1 MPAPP
6 PPAPGPGRGARRLAR
21 AVSLAFAAAAMLA
34 VGQAGAAQE
43 TGAAAATTVD
53 QAGAAAAQAP
63 GSAQPPGAAQPP
75 AATGTG
81 AAAPGATAPGTAAP
95 GDSPADRDQTGAA
108 PVLHHREELLV
119 EGVADLVPATTTIV
133 KLPLPTRL
141 LPATID
147 VIGAP
152 LLEQQDARVL
162 GDALRDASGVGI
174 HTESGAADFFVLRGL
189 DSETSAL
196 VMTDGAP
203 EPVTTFYQLY
213 NADRVEVLKGPASFL
228 YGGNPLAGVVNIV
241 RKQPLADEFVEA
253 AALGGSFGTRQGTL
267 DSNWSGQDGRLGL
280 RLNGLWEATDGW
292 RDGRGGRAW
301 GVNPV
306 FAWRPQDAGTSLVVS
321 FERLEDH
328 FNPDAGLPLLGNQVA
343 GVPASRSYQSPFDR
357 SDQGLSRFQLD
368 LEGKAGAFTVHDK
381 AYYRELSWLSDGTL
395 LDGVFPDPTGRLQVA
410 RSLVLLDDRQQ
421 FWGNQ
426 LEASTEAKTGPL
438 THHLLGGLELARRG
452 DDFTLDVGAL
462 PSIDLLAPVETAR
475 GPVFLIPGE
484 SSAGDARTLIAAP
497 YLLDHVAFSERLQ
510 LLLGGRFDHLDYRD
524 RATGTVRH
532 DSQLSPMAGVTYSPA
547 AASGLSLYANA
558 GRGFAPPST
567 RVVGPARPEAGSQL
581 EAGAKSDL
589 AGGRL
594 RATLA
599 VYQLTRRNEAI
610 PSANGFSE
618 QTGSQRTRGVELS
631 LLAHRLAGFDV
642 VFSYAYESAVFTR
655 FAESVLVA
663 FEPPT
668 FATVDRTGNTPP
680 LAPAQI
686 ANLWLSRRLPAGL
699 ELGAGGRYVSRQYI
713 AADNAFAIPAAFTA
727 DASLA
732 LPLGPLKARLE
743 VKNLTNARTYTRGLG
758 TTSVIPASGA
768 AVYAGVTMRLTAP
781 FLARTAPARPGPS

>member
-1 MPAPP
+1 MASVTRRSKLPARPL
-6 PPAPGPGRGARRLAR
+6 PAARRGCGARRLA
-21 AVSLAFAAAAMLA
+21 AAAVLAAWATAMLPTDRA
-34 VGQAGAAQE
+34 L
-43 TGAAAATTVD
+43 
-53 QAGAAAAQAP
+53 AQA
-63 GSAQPPGAAQPP
+63 QAAVPPP
-75 AATGTG
+75 AATGDGSAAQGTGTPAPGGG
-81 AAAPGATAPGTAAP
+81 AAAPGTAAAP
-95 GDSPADRDQTGAA
+95 ADSPADRDTNAA
-108 PVLHHREELLV
+108 PPLLHHREELLV
-119 EGVADLVPATTTIV
+119 EGVAELVPPTTTIA

-152 LLEQQDARVL
+152 LLEQQDAHVL
-162 GDALRDASGVGI
+162 GDALRDAAGVGI
-174 HTESGAADFFVLRGL
+174 HTESGAADFFLLRGL
-189 DSETSAL
+189 DSETSAQ

-228 YGGNPLAGVVNIV
+228 YGGNPLAGAVNIV

-253 AALGGSFGTRQGTL
+253 AAEGGSFGTRQGTV

-280 RLNGLWEATDGW
+280 RLNGLWQATDGW
-292 RDGRGGRAW
+292 RDGRGGREW

-306 FAWRPQDAGTSLVVS
+306 FAWRPQDTGSSLVVS

-357 SDQGLSRFQLD
+357 SDQALSRFQID
-368 LEGKAGAFTVHDK
+368 WEGKAGAFTLHDK

-395 LDGVFPDPTGRLQVA
+395 LDGVFPDAAGRLQVA

-426 LEASTEAKTGPL
+426 LEASAEARTGPL

-475 GPVFLIPGE
+475 GPVFLLPGE
-484 SSAGDARTLIAAP
+484 SSAGDTRTEIVAP
-497 YLLDHVAFSERLQ
+497 YLLDHVAVTERLL

-532 DSQLSPMAGVTYSPA
+532 DSQLSPMAGVTWSPA
-547 AASGLSLYANA
+547 GAAGPALYANA

-567 RVVGPARPEAGSQL
+567 RVVGPARPETGSQL

-599 VYQLTRRNEAI
+599 AYQLTRRNEAI
-610 PSANGFSE
+610 PNADGFSE

-655 FAESVLVA
+655 FAESVLVG

-668 FATVDRTGNTPP
+668 FVTVDRTGNTPP

-686 ANLWLSRRLPAGL
+686 ANVWLSRRLPAGL
-699 ELGAGGRYVSRQYI
+699 ELGAGGRYVSRQFI

-727 DASLA
+727 DAALA
-732 LPLGPLKARLE
+732 LPLGPLKARVE
-743 VKNLTNARTYTRGLG
+743 VKNLTNTRTFTRGLG
-758 TTSVIPASGA
+758 TTSVIPASGV
-768 AVYAGVTMRLTAP
+768 AVYAGVTMRWTAP
-781 FLARTAPARPGPS
+781 FLARTTAPVRPGGSS

>member
-1 MPAPP
+1 MPSLPL
-6 PPAPGPGRGARRLAR
+6 PAAVPGPWRGSRRLVATG
-21 AVSLAFAAAAMLA
+21 LALAAAAMLLGDQ
-34 VGQAGAAQE
+34 VGVVLAQAPGAAPSP
-43 TGAAAATTVD
+43 AATGSAGSTGDVPGD
-53 QAGAAAAQAP
+53 QAGAEP
-63 GSAQPPGAAQPP
+63 L
-75 AATGTG
+75 
-81 AAAPGATAPGTAAP
+81 
-95 GDSPADRDQTGAA
+95 
-108 PVLHHREELLV
+108 LHHREELTV
-119 EGVADLVPATTTIV
+119 EGVAELVPATTTIV
-133 KLPLPTRL
+133 KLPMPTLL

-147 VIGAP
+147 VIGAA

-162 GDALRDASGVGI
+162 GDALKDASGVGI
-174 HTESGAADFFVLRGL
+174 HTESGAADFFLLRGL

-228 YGGNPLAGVVNIV
+228 YGGNPLAGAVNIV

-253 AALGGSFGTRQGTL
+253 AAEGGSFGTRQGTL

-292 RDGRGGRAW
+292 RDGRSGRAW

-306 FAWRPQDAGTSLVVS
+306 FAWRPQDPGSSLVVS

-328 FNPDAGLPLLGNQVA
+328 FNPDAGLPLLGNRVA
-343 GVPASRSYQSPFDR
+343 DVPASRSYQSPFDR

-368 LEGKAGAFTVHDK
+368 WEGKAGAFTLHDK

-426 LEASTEAKTGPL
+426 VEASATATTGPVS
-438 THHLLGGLELARRG
+438 HQLLGGLELARRG

-462 PSIDLLAPVETAR
+462 PGIDLLAPVETAR
-475 GPVFLIPGE
+475 GPVFLLPGE

-497 YLLDHVAFSERLQ
+497 YLLDHVTVSERFQ
-510 LLLGGRFDHLDYRD
+510 LLAGGRYDHLDYRD

-532 DSQLSPMAGVTYSPA
+532 DSQLSPMAGVTVLPA
-547 AASGLSLYANA
+547 AGWSLYASA

-567 RVVGPARPEAGSQL
+567 RVVGPALPETGSQL

-589 AGGRL
+589 AAGRL

-610 PSANGFSE
+610 PNANGFSE
-618 QTGSQRTRGVELS
+618 QTGSQRSRGVELS

-655 FAESVLVA
+655 FAESVLVG

-668 FATVDRTGNTPP
+668 FVTVDRTGNTPA
-680 LAPAQI
+680 LTPAQI

-699 ELGAGGRYVSRQYI
+699 ELGAGGRYVSRQFI

-732 LPLGPLKARLE
+732 LPLGPLKGRIE
-743 VKNLTNARTYTRGLG
+743 VRNLTGARTYTRGLG

-768 AVYAGVTMRLTAP
+768 AVYAGVEMRWTAP

>member
-1 MPAPP
+1 VASVMRRSKFPARPL
-6 PPAPGPGRGARRLAR
+6 PAAGRGCGARRLA
-21 AVSLAFAAAAMLA
+21 VAAALATALATAMLPA
-34 VGQAGAAQE
+34 GQAGRAL
-43 TGAAAATTVD
+43 
-53 QAGAAAAQAP
+53 AQAA
-63 GSAQPPGAAQPP
+63 GEPP
-75 AATGTG
+75 AAAGAG
-81 AAAPGATAPGTAAP
+81 AAAPGTATAPGAVAP
-95 GDSPADRDQTGAA
+95 GTGAATPAPADSPADRDQGAS
-108 PVLHHREELLV
+108 PPLLHHREELLV
-119 EGVADLVPATTTIV
+119 EGVAELVPATTTIA
-133 KLPLPTRL
+133 KLPMPTRL

-152 LLEQQDARVL
+152 LLEQQDAHVL

-174 HTESGAADFFVLRGL
+174 HTESGAADFFLLRGL
-189 DSETSAL
+189 DSETSAM

-228 YGGNPLAGVVNIV
+228 YGGNPLAGAVNIV

-253 AALGGSFGTRQGTL
+253 AAEGGSFGTRQGTV

-280 RLNGLWEATDGW
+280 RLNGLWQATDGW
-292 RDGRGGRAW
+292 RDGRGGRTW

-306 FAWRPQDAGTSLVVS
+306 FAWRPQDPGSSLVVS

-328 FNPDAGLPLLGNQVA
+328 YNPDAGLPLLGNQVA

-357 SDQGLSRFQLD
+357 SDQALSRFQLD
-368 LEGKAGAFTVHDK
+368 WETKAGAFTVHDK

-426 LEASTEAKTGPL
+426 LEASTEARTGPL

-475 GPVFLIPGE
+475 GPVFLLPGE
-484 SSAGDARTLIAAP
+484 SSTGDARTLIAAP
-497 YLLDHVAFSERLQ
+497 YLLDHVAVAERLQ
-510 LLLGGRFDHLDYRD
+510 LLLGARFDHLDYRD

-567 RVVGPARPEAGSQL
+567 RVVGPARPESGSQL

-599 VYQLTRRNEAI
+599 AYQLTRRNEAI
-610 PSANGFSE
+610 PNADGFSE

-699 ELGAGGRYVSRQYI
+699 ELGAGGRYVSRQFI

-732 LPLGPLKARLE
+732 LPVGPLKARIE
-743 VKNLTNARTYTRGLG
+743 VKNLTNTKTFTRGLG

-768 AVYAGVTMRLTAP
+768 AVYAGVTMRWTAP
-781 FLARTAPARPGPS
+781 FQARTAPARPGPS

>member
-1 MPAPP
+1 MPAAQLAAPVP
-6 PPAPGPGRGARRLAR
+6 ERRRKAGRLALAAVLAASVPAMQPLGAALAQTAAQPPAVTG
-21 AVSLAFAAAAMLA
+21 SAAA
-34 VGQAGAAQE
+34 
-43 TGAAAATTVD
+43 
-53 QAGAAAAQAP
+53 
-63 GSAQPPGAAQPP
+63 PGAAQPP
-75 AATGTG
+75 AATGGTASPS
-81 AAAPGATAPGTAAP
+81 AAAPA
-95 GDSPADRDQTGAA
+95 DSPADHAQSDQSAA
-108 PVLHHREELLV
+108 PPLLHHREELLV
-119 EGVADLVPATTTIV
+119 EGVAELVPATTTIA

-174 HTESGAADFFVLRGL
+174 HTESGAADFFLLRGL

-253 AALGGSFGTRQGTL
+253 AALGGSFGTRQGTV
-267 DSNWSGQDGRLGL
+267 DSNWGGQDGRLGL
-280 RLNGLWEATDGW
+280 RLNGLWQATDGW

-306 FAWRPQDAGTSLVVS
+306 FAWRPQDPGSSLVVS

-357 SDQGLSRFQLD
+357 SDQALSRFQLD
-368 LEGKAGAFTVHDK
+368 WEGKAGAFTLHDK

-395 LDGVFPDPTGRLQVA
+395 LDGVFPDPAGRLQVA

-426 LEASTEAKTGPL
+426 LEARADARTGPL
-438 THHLLGGLELARRG
+438 THQLLGGLELARRG
-452 DDFTLDVGAL
+452 DDFTLGVGAL

-475 GPVFLIPGE
+475 GPVFLLPGE

-497 YLLDHVAFSERLQ
+497 YLLDHVTVSTRLQ

-532 DSQLSPMAGVTYSPA
+532 DSQLSPMAGVTFLPA
-547 AASGLSLYANA
+547 ADSGLSLYANA

-567 RVVGPARPEAGSQL
+567 RVVGPARPETGSQL

-599 VYQLTRRNEAI
+599 AYQLTRRNEAI

-618 QTGSQRTRGVELS
+618 QAGSQRTRGLELS

-642 VFSYAYESAVFTR
+642 VLSYAYESAVFTR
-655 FAESVLVA
+655 FAESVLVG

-668 FATVDRTGNTPP
+668 FVTVDRTGNTPP

-699 ELGAGGRYVSRQYI
+699 ELGAGGRYVSRQFI
-713 AADNAFAIPAAFTA
+713 AADNAFVIPAAFTA

-732 LPLGPLKARLE
+732 LPLGPLKARIE
-743 VKNLTNARTYTRGLG
+743 VKNLTNTRTYTRGLG
-758 TTSVIPASGA
+758 TTSVIPASGVA
-768 AVYAGVTMRLTAP
+768 FYAGVTMRWTAP
-781 FLARTAPARPGPS
+781 FLARTAPARPGGPS

>member
-1 MPAPP
+1 MKTRSKVPARPL
-6 PPAPGPGRGARRLAR
+6 PAAGRGCGARRLAVV
-21 AVSLAFAAAAMLA
+21 AALATAL
-34 VGQAGAAQE
+34 
-43 TGAAAATTVD
+43 ATTMLPAD
-53 QAGAAAAQAP
+53 QAGRALAQAL
-63 GSAQPPGAAQPP
+63 GEPP
-75 AATGTG
+75 AATGGGAATPGTG
-81 AAAPGATAPGTAAP
+81 AAAPGTGAATPA
-95 GDSPADRDQTGAA
+95 DSPADNAQSDQSAA
-108 PVLHHREELLV
+108 PPLLHHREELLV
-119 EGVADLVPATTTIV
+119 EGVAELVPATTTIV

-141 LPATID
+141 LPVTID

-152 LLEQQDARVL
+152 LLEQQNARVL

-174 HTESGAADFFVLRGL
+174 HTESGAADFFLLRGL

-228 YGGNPLAGVVNIV
+228 YGGNPLAGAVNIV

-253 AALGGSFGTRQGTL
+253 AVQGGSFGTRQGTV

-306 FAWRPQDAGTSLVVS
+306 FAWRPQDPGSSLVVS

-357 SDQGLSRFQLD
+357 SDQALTRFQLD
-368 LEGKAGAFTVHDK
+368 WEGKAGAFTLHDK

-395 LDGVFPDPTGRLQVA
+395 LDGVFPDPTGRLQVV

-426 LEASTEAKTGPL
+426 LEASAEAKTGPL

-475 GPVFLIPGE
+475 GPVFLLPGE
-484 SSAGDARTLIAAP
+484 SSAGDARTLVAAP
-497 YLLDHVAFSERLQ
+497 YLLDHVAVTERLQ

-547 AASGLSLYANA
+547 AAAGPSLYASA
-558 GRGFAPPST
+558 GRG
-567 RVVGPARPEAGSQL
+567 
-581 EAGAKSDL
+581 
-589 AGGRL
+589 
-594 RATLA
+594 
-599 VYQLTRRNEAI
+599 
-610 PSANGFSE
+610 
-618 QTGSQRTRGVELS
+618 
-631 LLAHRLAGFDV
+631 
-642 VFSYAYESAVFTR
+642 
-655 FAESVLVA
+655 
-663 FEPPT
+663 
-668 FATVDRTGNTPP
+668 
-680 LAPAQI
+680 
-686 ANLWLSRRLPAGL
+686 
-699 ELGAGGRYVSRQYI
+699 
-713 AADNAFAIPAAFTA
+713 
-727 DASLA
+727 
-732 LPLGPLKARLE
+732 
-743 VKNLTNARTYTRGLG
+743 
-758 TTSVIPASGA
+758 
-768 AVYAGVTMRLTAP
+768 
-781 FLARTAPARPGPS
+781 

>member
-1 MPAPP
+1 MPAPRL
-6 PPAPGPGRGARRLAR
+6 PAPAPGRGASRLALAAFLA
-21 AVSLAFAAAAMLA
+21 AVATLPF
-34 VGQAGAAQE
+34 GAAP
-43 TGAAAATTVD
+43 
-53 QAGAAAAQAP
+53 AQ
-63 GSAQPPGAAQPP
+63 AQPP
-75 AATGTG
+75 AATDG
-81 AAAPGATAPGTAAP
+81 APPP
-95 GDSPADRDQTGAA
+95 GDSPADRDQTAEQ
-108 PVLHHREELLV
+108 PPLLHHREELVV
-119 EGVADLVPATTTIV
+119 EGVAELVPATTTIA

-174 HTESGAADFFVLRGL
+174 HTESGVADFFLLRGL

-213 NADRVEVLKGPASFL
+213 NVDRVEVLKGPASFL

-241 RKQPLADEFVEA
+241 RKQPLADDFLEA
-253 AALGGSFGTRQGTL
+253 SALGGSFGTRQGAL
-267 DSNWSGQDGRLGL
+267 DGNLSGQDGRLGL
-280 RLNGLWEATDGW
+280 RLNGLWQATDGW
-292 RDGRGGRAW
+292 RDGRGGRLW
-301 GVNPV
+301 GVNPA
-306 FAWRPQDAGTSLVVS
+306 FAWRPQDPGGSLVVS

-328 FNPDAGLPLLGNQVA
+328 FNPDAGLPLLGNRVA

-357 SDQGLSRFQLD
+357 SDQALSRFQLD
-368 LEGKAGAFTVHDK
+368 WEGKAGAFTVHDK

-395 LDGVFPDPTGRLQVA
+395 LDGVFPDATGRLQVA
-410 RSLVLLDDRQQ
+410 RTLVLLDDRQQ

-426 LEASTEAKTGPL
+426 LEASATARTGPL
-438 THHLLGGLELARRG
+438 THQLLGGFELARRG

-462 PSIDLLAPVETAR
+462 PQIDLLAPVETAR
-475 GPVFLIPGE
+475 GPVFLLPGE
-484 SSAGDARTLIAAP
+484 SSAGNARTLIAAP
-497 YLLDHVAFSERLQ
+497 YLLDRLAVSERFQ
-510 LLLGGRFDHLDYRD
+510 LLLGSRFDHLDYRD

-532 DSQLSPMAGVTYSPA
+532 DSQLSPMAGATFSPA
-547 AASGLSLYANA
+547 AGWSLYANA

-567 RVVGPARPEAGSQL
+567 RVVGPARPETGSQL

-599 VYQLTRRNEAI
+599 LYQLTRSNEAI
-610 PSANGFSE
+610 PNANGFSE
-618 QTGSQRTRGVELS
+618 QTGSQRSRGVELS

-642 VFSYAYESAVFTR
+642 VFSYAYERAVFTR

-668 FATVDRTGNTPP
+668 FITLDRTGNTPA

-686 ANLWLSRRLPAGL
+686 ANLWLSRRLPGGL
-699 ELGAGGRYVSRQYI
+699 ELGAGGRYVSRQFI

-743 VKNLTNARTYTRGLG
+743 VKNLTDARTYTRGLG
-758 TTSVIPASGA
+758 TTSVIPASGV
-768 AVYAGVTMRLTAP
+768 AVYAGVEMRWTAP
-781 FLARTAPARPGPS
+781 SLARTAPARRGGPS

>member
-1 MPAPP
+1 MAPMKTTSKVPARPL
-6 PPAPGPGRGARRLAR
+6 PAAGRECGARRLA
-21 AVSLAFAAAAMLA
+21 AAAVLAALATAMLPMDRALAQVA
-34 VGQAGAAQE
+34 V
-43 TGAAAATTVD
+43 
-53 QAGAAAAQAP
+53 P
-63 GSAQPPGAAQPP
+63 PP
-75 AATGTG
+75 AAAGDGTAVPGTG
-81 AAAPGATAPGTAAP
+81 AAAPCTAPGDA
-95 GDSPADRDQTGAA
+95 PADRDANAA
-108 PVLHHREELLV
+108 PPLLHHREELLV
-119 EGVADLVPATTTIV
+119 QGVAELVPATTTIA

-152 LLEQQDARVL
+152 LLEQQDAHVL
-162 GDALRDASGVGI
+162 GDALRDAAGVGI
-174 HTESGAADFFVLRGL
+174 HTESGAADFFLLRGL

-228 YGGNPLAGVVNIV
+228 YGGNPLAGAVNIV

-253 AALGGSFGTRQGTL
+253 AAEGGSFGTRQGTV

-280 RLNGLWEATDGW
+280 RLNGLWQATDGW
-292 RDGRGGRAW
+292 RDGRSGRAW

-306 FAWRPQDAGTSLVVS
+306 FAWRPQDAGSSLVVS

-328 FNPDAGLPLLGNQVA
+328 FNPDAGLPLLGSQVA

-357 SDQGLSRFQLD
+357 SDQALSRFQLD
-368 LEGKAGAFTVHDK
+368 WEGKAGAFTLHDK
-381 AYYRELSWLSDGTL
+381 AYYRELTWISDGTL

-426 LEASTEAKTGPL
+426 LEASAEARTGPL

-475 GPVFLIPGE
+475 GPVFLLPGE

-497 YLLDHVAFSERLQ
+497 YLLDHVAVTERLQ

-532 DSQLSPMAGVTYSPA
+532 DSQLSPMAGVTWSPA

-567 RVVGPARPEAGSQL
+567 RVVGPARPESGSQL

-610 PSANGFSE
+610 PNADGFSE

-699 ELGAGGRYVSRQYI
+699 ELGLGGRYVSRQFI

-732 LPLGPLKARLE
+732 LPLGPLKARIE
-743 VKNLTNARTYTRGLG
+743 VKNLTDTKTYTRGLG
-758 TTSVIPASGA
+758 TTSVIPASGVA
-768 AVYAGVTMRLTAP
+768 FYAGVTMRWTAP

>member
-1 MPAPP
+1 VQPLAYSFHAYPAPAP
-6 PPAPGPGRGARRLAR
+6 APLLAAPGPRCGAGRLELAAVL
-21 AVSLAFAAAAMLA
+21 AVSAALLLPSAAAL
-34 VGQAGAAQE
+34 
-43 TGAAAATTVD
+43 
-53 QAGAAAAQAP
+53 AQA
-63 GSAQPPGAAQPP
+63 
-75 AATGTG
+75 
-81 AAAPGATAPGTAAP
+81 TAAV
-95 GDSPADRDQTGAA
+95 DSTPADQ
-108 PVLHHREELLV
+108 PQLHHREELV
-119 EGVADLVPATTTIV
+119 VQGVAELVPATATIA

-147 VIGAP
+147 VIGGP
-152 LLEQQDARVL
+152 LLEEQGARVL

-174 HTESGAADFFVLRGL
+174 HTESGTADFFLLRGL

-228 YGGNPLAGVVNIV
+228 YGGNPLAGAINIA
-241 RKQPLADEFVEA
+241 RKQPLADGFVEA
-253 AALGGSFGTRQGTL
+253 SALGGSFGTRQGTL
-267 DSNWSGQDGRLGL
+267 DGNWSGQDGRLGM
-280 RLNGLWEATDGW
+280 RLNGLWMATDGW
-292 RDGRGGRAW
+292 RDGRSGRVW

-306 FAWRPQDAGTSLVVS
+306 FAWAPQDPSSSLVVS

-357 SDQGLSRFQLD
+357 SDQALSRVQLD
-368 LEGKAGAFTVHDK
+368 WQGKAGAFTLHDK

-410 RSLVLLDDRQQ
+410 RTLVLLDDRQQ

-426 LEASTEAKTGPL
+426 LEASAAAKTGPIS
-438 THHLLGGLELARRG
+438 HQLLGGLELARRG
-452 DDFTLDVGAL
+452 DDFTLDIGAL
-462 PSIDLLAPVETAR
+462 PAIDLLAPVETAR
-475 GPVFLIPGE
+475 GPVFLLPGQ
-484 SSAGDARTLIAAP
+484 SSAGDARTLIVAP
-497 YLLDHVAFSERLQ
+497 YLLDRLALSERFQ
-510 LLLGGRFDHLDYRD
+510 LLAGARFDHLDYRD

-532 DSQLSPMAGVTYSPA
+532 DSQLSPMAGVTFTPA
-547 AASGLSLYANA
+547 AASGLSLYASA

-567 RVVGPARPEAGSQL
+567 RVVGPARPETGTQL
-581 EAGAKSDL
+581 EAGAKSDF
-589 AGGRL
+589 ADGRL

-599 VYQLTRRNEAI
+599 LYQLTRRNEAI

-631 LLAHRLAGFDV
+631 LAAHRLAGFDV
-642 VFSYAYESAVFTR
+642 VFSYAYERAVFTR
-655 FAESVLVA
+655 FAESVLVG

-668 FATVDRTGNTPP
+668 FITVDRTGNTPA

-686 ANLWLSRRLPAGL
+686 ANLWLARQLPAGL
-699 ELGAGGRYVSRQYI
+699 ELGVGGRYVSRQFI

-732 LPLGPLKARLE
+732 LPLGPFKARIE
-743 VKNLTNARTYTRGLG
+743 VRNLTDTKTYTRGLG
-758 TTSVIPASGA
+758 TTSIIPASGV
-768 AVYAGVTMRLTAP
+768 AVYAGVQLRWTAP
-781 FLARTAPARPGPS
+781 SSTRTAPARPGPS

>member
-1 MPAPP
+1 MASAMRRSKVPARPL
-6 PPAPGPGRGARRLAR
+6 PAAGPGCGSRRLAVA
-21 AVSLAFAAAAMLA
+21 AVLAALATAMLPA
-34 VGQAGAAQE
+34 GQAWGAPAP
-43 TGAAAATTVD
+43 AA
-53 QAGAAAAQAP
+53 GE
-63 GSAQPPGAAQPP
+63 PP

-81 AAAPGATAPGTAAP
+81 AAAPGTGDGAPAPGTGAAAP
-95 GDSPADRDQTGAA
+95 ADAPADRDASAA
-108 PVLHHREELLV
+108 PPQLHHREELLV
-119 EGVADLVPATTTIV
+119 EGVAELVPPTTTIL

-152 LLEQQDARVL
+152 LLEQQDAHVL

-174 HTESGAADFFVLRGL
+174 HTESGAADFFLLRGL
-189 DSETSAL
+189 DSETSAM

-228 YGGNPLAGVVNIV
+228 YGGNPLAGAVNIV

-253 AALGGSFGTRQGTL
+253 AAEGGSFGTRQGTV

-306 FAWRPQDAGTSLVVS
+306 FAWRPRDQGSSLVVS

-328 FNPDAGLPLLGNQVA
+328 YNPDAGLPLVGNQVA

-357 SDQGLSRFQLD
+357 SDQALSRFQLD
-368 LEGKAGAFTVHDK
+368 WEGKAGAFTVHDK

-410 RSLVLLDDRQQ
+410 RTLVLLDDRQQ

-426 LEASTEAKTGPL
+426 LEASAEARTGPL
-438 THHLLGGLELARRG
+438 THHLLGGVELARRG

-475 GPVFLIPGE
+475 GPVFLLPGE
-484 SSAGDARTLIAAP
+484 SSTGDARALIAAP
-497 YLLDHVAFSERLQ
+497 YLLDHVAVAERLQ

-547 AASGLSLYANA
+547 AAAGLSLYANA

-567 RVVGPARPEAGSQL
+567 RVVGPARPETGSQL

-599 VYQLTRRNEAI
+599 AYQLTRRNEAI
-610 PSANGFSE
+610 PNADGFSE

-642 VFSYAYESAVFTR
+642 VFSYAYESAVFTH
-655 FAESVLVA
+655 FAESVLVG

-668 FATVDRTGNTPP
+668 FLTIDRTGNTPP

-686 ANLWLSRRLPAGL
+686 ANLWLSRRLPGGL
-699 ELGAGGRYVSRQYI
+699 ELGAGGRYVSRQFI
-713 AADNAFAIPAAFTA
+713 AADNAFVIPAAFTA

-732 LPLGPLKARLE
+732 LPLGPLKARIE
-743 VKNLTNARTYTRGLG
+743 VKNLTNTKTYTRGLG

-768 AVYAGVTMRLTAP
+768 AVYAGVTMRWTAP
-781 FLARTAPARPGPS
+781 FLARTAPARPGGPS

>member
-1 MPAPP
+1 MPAK
-6 PPAPGPGRGARRLAR
+6 PAPAAAAHGPVPRPRRRASRLAWA
-21 AVSLAFAAAAMLA
+21 AVLALAAAAAAMLP
-34 VGQAGAAQE
+34 VGAARAQTAGAAD
-43 TGAAAATTVD
+43 A
-53 QAGAAAAQAP
+53 
-63 GSAQPPGAAQPP
+63 PP
-75 AATGTG
+75 A
-81 AAAPGATAPGTAAP
+81 
-95 GDSPADRDQTGAA
+95 DQPA
-108 PVLHHREELLV
+108 LHHREELTV
-119 EGVADLVPATTTIV
+119 QGVADLVPATTTIA

-141 LPATID
+141 LPVTVD

-152 LLEQQDARVL
+152 LLEQQDAHVL

-213 NADRVEVLKGPASFL
+213 NAERVEVLKGPASFL
-228 YGGNPLAGVVNIV
+228 YGGNPLGGAVNIV
-241 RKQPLADEFVEA
+241 RKQPLADGFVEA
-253 AALGGSFGTRQGTL
+253 AAFGGSFGTRQGTL
-267 DSNWSGQDGRLGL
+267 DANWSGDDGRLGM
-280 RLNGLWEATDGW
+280 RLNGLWQATDGW

-301 GVNPV
+301 GVDPV
-306 FAWRPQDAGTSLVVS
+306 FAWHARDAGSSLVVS

-328 FNPDAGLPLLGNQVA
+328 FNPDAGLPLVDDRVA

-368 LEGKAGAFTVHDK
+368 WDGKAGAFTLHDK
-381 AYYRELSWLSDGTL
+381 AYYRELSWRSDGTL
-395 LDGVFPDPTGRLQVA
+395 LDGVFPDPAGRLQVA
-410 RSLVLLDDRQQ
+410 RTLVLLDDRQQ

-426 LEASTEAKTGPL
+426 LEARTEARTGPV
-438 THHLLGGLELARRG
+438 THQLLGGFELARRG
-452 DDFTLDVGAL
+452 DDFTLDVGLL
-462 PSIDLLAPVETAR
+462 PPIDLLSPVETAR
-475 GPVFLIPGE
+475 GPVFLLPGE

-497 YLLDHVAFSERLQ
+497 YLLDRVVLSERLQ
-510 LLLGGRFDHLDYRD
+510 LLLGGRFDHFDYRD

-532 DSQLSPMAGVTYSPA
+532 DSQLSPMAGVTVTPA
-547 AASGLSLYANA
+547 AGSPLSLYASA

-567 RVVGPARPEAGSQL
+567 RVVGPARPETGSQL
-581 EAGAKSDL
+581 EAGAKGDL

-610 PSANGFSE
+610 PGANGFSE

-631 LLAHRLAGFDV
+631 LAAHRLAAVAGFDV

-655 FAESVLVA
+655 FAESVLIG

-668 FATVDRTGNTPP
+668 FVTVDRTGNTPP
-680 LAPAQI
+680 LVPAQI
-686 ANLWLSRRLPAGL
+686 ANLWLSRRLPGGL
-699 ELGAGGRYVSRQYI
+699 ELGAGGRYVSRQFI

-732 LPLGPLKARLE
+732 LPLGPLKGRIE
-743 VKNLTNARTYTRGLG
+743 VRNLTGTKTYTRGLG
-758 TTSVIPASGA
+758 TTSVIPASGTA
-768 AVYAGVTMRLTAP
+768 FYAGVAMRLSAP
-781 FLARTAPARPGPS
+781 FLAPTAPARPGPS

>member
-1 MPAPP
+1 MA
-6 PPAPGPGRGARRLAR
+6 AKAMKRYCKQGTVCGRLALV
-21 AVSLAFAAAAMLA
+21 AVLATSAAAM
-34 VGQAGAAQE
+34 VPFGAAR
-43 TGAAAATTVD
+43 
-53 QAGAAAAQAP
+53 AQAP
-63 GSAQPPGAAQPP
+63 APSAPSEPGGSA
-75 AATGTG
+75 
-81 AAAPGATAPGTAAP
+81 AAP
-95 GDSPADRDQTGAA
+95 GDSPADRDQAAA
-108 PVLHHREELLV
+108 PPLLHHREELVV
-119 EGVADLVPATTTIV
+119 EGVAELVPATTTIA

-152 LLEQQDARVL
+152 LLEQQGARVL

-174 HTESGAADFFVLRGL
+174 HTESGAADFFLLRGL

-241 RKQPLADEFVEA
+241 RKQPLADDFVDA
-253 AALGGSFGTRQGTL
+253 AALGGSFGTRQGTV
-267 DSNWSGQDGRLGL
+267 DGNWSGQDGRLGM
-280 RLNGLWEATDGW
+280 RLNGLWQATDGW
-292 RDGRGGRAW
+292 RDGRNGRAW
-301 GVNPV
+301 GVNPA
-306 FAWRPQDAGTSLVVS
+306 FAWRPQDPSSSLVVS

-328 FNPDAGLPLLGNQVA
+328 FNPDAGLPLVGNQVA
-343 GVPASRSYQSPFDR
+343 SVPASRSYQSPFDR
-357 SDQGLSRFQLD
+357 SDQALSRFQLD
-368 LEGKAGAFTVHDK
+368 WEGKAGAFTLHDK

-395 LDGVFPDPTGRLQVA
+395 LDGVFPDPTGRLQVV

-426 LEASTEAKTGPL
+426 LEASATAKTGPV
-438 THHLLGGLELARRG
+438 THQLLGGLELARRG
-452 DDFTLDVGAL
+452 DDFTLDIGAL
-462 PSIDLLAPVETAR
+462 PQIDLLAPVETAR
-475 GPVFLIPGE
+475 GPVFLLPGQ

-497 YLLDHVAFSERLQ
+497 YLLDRLAVSERFQ

-532 DSQLSPMAGVTYSPA
+532 DSQLSPMAGVTVSPA
-547 AASGLSLYANA
+547 AGWSLYASA

-567 RVVGPARPEAGSQL
+567 RVVGPARPEIGSQL

-599 VYQLTRRNEAI
+599 LYQLTRRNEAI

-618 QTGSQRTRGVELS
+618 QTGSQRSRGVELS

-642 VFSYAYESAVFTR
+642 VFSYAYERAVFTR

-663 FEPPT
+663 FAPPT
-668 FATVDRTGNTPP
+668 FLTVDRTGNTPA

-699 ELGAGGRYVSRQYI
+699 ELGVGGRYVSRQFI

-732 LPLGPLKARLE
+732 LPLGPLKARIE
-743 VKNLTNARTYTRGLG
+743 VKNLTGARTYTRGLG

-768 AVYAGVTMRLTAP
+768 AVYAGVEMRWTAP
-781 FLARTAPARPGPS
+781 SSARTAPARPGPS